1 MSYLNTFMRYEIKYI
16 LDPAERRYLEEMM
29 KGIMC
34 LDRYGRTTIRNIY
47 FDTADNRLIR
57 TSVDGP
63 TYKEKLRIRSY
74 KRVSGDGDVFV
85 ELKKKYDSVVY
96 KRRVAMKEKDAMFW
110 LADNGEQPG
119 HSQIENE
126 IAYFRAF
133 YNDLSPKVFISYE
146 REAFF
151 PKDGSDIRITLDSNI
166 MARNHDLSLRS
177 GVYGQN
183 IINRDLTILELKV
196 TCAIPSWFI
205 RFIRETG
212 LQKTSFSKYGK
223 YYMNSFKNEHDAYK
237 GGLMY
242 A

>member
-1 MSYLNTFMRYEIKYI
+1 MRYEIKYI
-16 LDPAERRYLEEMM
+16 LDPAERRYLEEKMN
-29 KGIMC
+29 GIMC

-63 TYKEKLRIRSY
+63 KYKEKLRIRSY
-74 KRVSGDGDVFV
+74 KRVSDNEDVFV

-96 KRRVAMKEKDAMFW
+96 KRRVAMKEEDAMFW
-110 LADNGEQPG
+110 LAHNGEQPG

-126 IAYFRAF
+126 IGYFRTF
-133 YNDLSPKVFISYE
+133 YKDLSPKVFISYE

-151 PKDGSDIRITLDSNI
+151 PEEESDVRITLDSNI
-166 MARNHDLSLRS
+166 MARDHDLSLRS

-183 IINRDLTILELKV
+183 IIDRDLTVLELKV
-196 TCAIPSWFI
+196 TGAIPAWFL

-212 LQKTSFSKYGK
+212 LHKTSFSKYGR
-223 YYMNSFKNEHDAYK
+223 YYMNTFKNKHDAYK